1 MNICAIE
8 VNVDTCLPILL
19 SLRIMYIFQV
29 ALVEGSFQLFKSLL
43 ETFCSGMYMGLILA
57 KTLSL
62 LSALSLSTTVD
73 DSEVFEFSDYLWAL
87 LISQSKVSSQ
97 Q

>member
-1 MNICAIE
+1 M
-8 VNVDTCLPILL
+8 NVDTCLPIPL

-43 ETFCSGMYMGLILA
+43 KTLCSGMYMGLILA
-57 KTLSL
+57 ETLSL
-62 LSALSLSTTVD
+62 LSPLSLSTTVD